1 MKSDGNPTPAMIFLT
16 IRHFG
21 SFSLLGN
28 FSTNKTQFSSTAI
41 KLSNPRNSPI
51 PMEAT
56 ALKTNME
63 PENNGF
69 QDEFS
74 FVRVP
79 LLRFHLSF
87 SARGVTS

>member
-1 MKSDGNPTPAMIFLT
+1 
-16 IRHFG
+16 
-21 SFSLLGN
+21 
-28 FSTNKTQFSSTAI
+28 
-41 KLSNPRNSPI
+41 
-51 PMEAT
+51 MEAT